1 MAAHQPRAA
10 PPSASFPSSSST
22 RPLVESNTNNSAVMR
37 THTSSVRGTDFTVD
51 LRYVVQKFVGCG
63 SYGVVCAAVDQRDPA
78 KGLVAIKKI
87 GNVFKNET
95 TAKRTLR
102 EIKLLLHL
110 NHENV
115 IGIRDLMCGSADCAD
130 LYVVTHLMDTD
141 LHKVIRSP
149 QPLSDQHVQYFLYQL
164 LRGLKYIHSA
174 NVLHRDLKPSNLLVN
189 ENCDLK
195 ITDFGLSRGVNPS
208 DCLDFLTEYVVTR
221 WYRAP
226 EIVLSSDTYTKAVD
240 MWSVGCIFAEL
251 LGRKPLFPGSDHVNQ
266 LATILD
272 VMGTPNVEHE
282 LRHVPEKARRYIAGL
297 PPSPGKPLRSLY
309 PNASEDA
316 LQLLGGM
323 LHWDPAARCT
333 VTQALAHPYLAAF
346 HNPEAEPTC
355 PTPFDFNCD
364 NGSVDAHAALFSE
377 VVRFRPEL
385 ASHRLPR
392 SSEQKAKRSRQP
404 SYGDAP
410 MAGSG
415 SCGASVTA
423 AAAMPGS
430 VAPRPTCGSGM
441 GSGGGGVSGTAVPM
455 SAHHRPRYGE
465 RSLSSSNRAVAPGR
479 PQRVGGHA

>member
-1 MAAHQPRAA
+1 MHNK
-10 PPSASFPSSSST
+10 
-22 RPLVESNTNNSAVMR
+22 PLSESNTANQ
-37 THTSSVRGTDFTVD
+37 SSGAAKQTVTTVRGTDFAVD
-51 LRYVVQKFVGCG
+51 SRYVIQKFVGCG
-63 SYGVVCAAVDQRDPA
+63 SYGVVCAAVDTRDPA
-78 KGLVAIKKI
+78 QGLVAIKKI

-110 NHENV
+110 DHENV

-164 LRGLKYIHSA
+164 LRGLKYIHSC
-174 NVLHRDLKPSNLLVN
+174 NVLHRDLKPSNLLVD

-272 VMGTPNVEHE
+272 VLGTPHVDRE

-297 PPSPGKPLRSLY
+297 PHSAGKPLRSIY
-309 PNASEDA
+309 PNASDEA
-316 LQLLGGM
+316 LELLGGM
-323 LHWDPAARCT
+323 LCWDPSQRCT
-333 VTQALAHPYLAAF
+333 VAQALSHPYLAAF
-346 HNPEAEPTC
+346 HNPAAEPVSATA
-355 PTPFDFNCD
+355 FDF
-364 NGSVDAHAALFSE
+364 DASEAAASADAQQALFRE
-377 VVRFRPEL
+377 VCRFRPEL
-385 ASHRLPR
+385 AAITSPP
-392 SSEQKAKRSRQP
+392 SKAKRRHPSEYGSSSPSSRNWPRYQP
-404 SYGDAP
+404 
-410 MAGSG
+410 
-415 SCGASVTA
+415 A
-423 AAAMPGS
+423 AAANRG
-430 VAPRPTCGSGM
+430 A
-441 GSGGGGVSGTAVPM
+441 
-455 SAHHRPRYGE
+455 AHRGAARG
-465 RSLSSSNRAVAPGR
+465 
-479 PQRVGGHA
+479 

>member
-1 MAAHQPRAA
+1 M
-10 PPSASFPSSSST
+10 
-22 RPLVESNTNNSAVMR
+22 NSVTLTR

-51 LRYVVQKFVGCG
+51 QRYLVQKFVGCG
-63 SYGVVCAAVDQRDPA
+63 SYGVVCAAVDTRDPQQ
-78 KGLVAIKKI
+78 GLCAIKKI

-110 NHENV
+110 DHENV

-266 LATILD
+266 LSTILD
-272 VMGTPNVEHE
+272 VMGTPNVDVE

-297 PPSPGKPLRSLY
+297 PHSPGKPLRQLY
-309 PNASEDA
+309 PSASEEA
-316 LQLLGGM
+316 LQLLNGM
-323 LHWDPAARCT
+323 LHWDPSMRCT
-333 VTQALAHPYLAAF
+333 VTQALSHTYLAAF

-355 PTPFDFNCD
+355 AQPFDFNCD
-364 NGSVDAHAALFSE
+364 SGSVDAHGALFAE

-385 ASHRLPR
+385 ASERVPR
-392 SSEQKAKRSRQP
+392 GEQKAKRSRQP
-404 SYGDAP
+404 SYEANVAQRHACGGSAATSAAST
-410 MAGSG
+410 AGVVSTQQQQQG
-415 SCGASVTA
+415 
-423 AAAMPGS
+423 AMPM
-430 VAPRPTCGSGM
+430 SGVT
-441 GSGGGGVSGTAVPM
+441 GPSASGTSSM
-455 SAHHRPRYGE
+455 HHRPRYGE
-465 RSLSSSNRAVAPGR
+465 RSGSGLPSNRAVAPGR
-479 PQRVGGHA
+479 ARVAGV

>member
-1 MAAHQPRAA
+1 MARG
-10 PPSASFPSSSST
+10 
-22 RPLVESNTNNSAVMR
+22 PLSESNIPSGPFDRRVT
-37 THTSSVRGTDFTVD
+37 TVRGTDFAVD
-51 LRYVVQKFVGCG
+51 SRYQIQKFVGCG
-63 SYGVVCAAVDQRDPA
+63 SYGVVCAAVDTRDPA
-78 KGLVAIKKI
+78 QGLVAIKKI

-110 NHENV
+110 DHENV

-164 LRGLKYIHSA
+164 LRGLKYIHSC

-240 MWSVGCIFAEL
+240 MWSVGCIFGEL

-266 LATILD
+266 LATIID
-272 VMGTPNVEHE
+272 VLGTPHVDRE

-297 PPSPGKPLRSLY
+297 PHSPGKPLRTIY
-309 PNASEDA
+309 PNASEEA
-316 LQLLGGM
+316 LELLGGM
-323 LHWDPAARCT
+323 LCWDPSQRCT
-333 VTQALAHPYLAAF
+333 VVQALSHPYLAAF
-346 HNPEAEPTC
+346 HNPEAEPVATM
-355 PTPFDFNCD
+355 PFDFNCD
-364 NGSVDAHAALFSE
+364 SNANVDAHDALFSE
-377 VVRFRPEL
+377 VCRFRPEL
-385 ASHRLPR
+385 ERHRVPR
-392 SSEQKAKRSRQP
+392 HESKAKRSRQP
-404 SYGDAP
+404 SYDSQQSLGAAGVAQRPAAP
-410 MAGSG
+410 NVAGGAAPSGAQAGQLHASAAAGS
-415 SCGASVTA
+415 A
-423 AAAMPGS
+423 
-430 VAPRPTCGSGM
+430 
-441 GSGGGGVSGTAVPM
+441 GTAQ
-455 SAHHRPRYGE
+455 HRPRYGE
-465 RSLSSSNRAVAPGR
+465 RSAVASSRAVAPGR
-479 PQRVGGHA
+479 PPNRVGQPAA

>member
-1 MAAHQPRAA
+1 MAGMT
-10 PPSASFPSSSST
+10 ST
-22 RPLVESNTNNSAVMR
+22 T
-37 THTSSVRGTDFTVD
+37 SVRGTEFTID
-51 LRYVVQKFVGCG
+51 HRYQVQKFVGCG
-63 SYGVVCAAVDQRDPA
+63 SYGVVCAAVDTHDPA
-78 KGLVAIKKI
+78 QGLVAIKKI

-102 EIKLLLHL
+102 EIKLLLHFD
-110 NHENV
+110 HENV
-115 IGIRDLMCGSADCAD
+115 ISIKDLMCGSADCSD

-164 LRGLKYIHSA
+164 LRGLKYLHSC

-251 LGRKPLFPGSDHVNQ
+251 LGRKPLFPGTDHVNQ

-272 VMGTPNVEHE
+272 VLGTPHVERE

-297 PPSPGKPLRSLY
+297 PPSVGKPLRSLY
-309 PNASEDA
+309 PSASNEA
-316 LQLLGGM
+316 LDLLGGM
-323 LHWDPAARCT
+323 LCWDPSQRCT
-333 VTQALAHPYLAAF
+333 VVQALSHPYLAAF
-346 HNPEAEPTC
+346 HNPDAEPVASQA
-355 PTPFDFNCD
+355 FDFD
-364 NGSVDAHAALFSE
+364 NGAVDAQDALFSE

-385 ASHRLPR
+385 EKHRLPKA
-392 SSEQKAKRSRQP
+392 EQKAKRSRQVSQVP
-404 SYGDAP
+404 VDLGPRPMNPPPAP
-410 MAGSG
+410 
-415 SCGASVTA
+415 
-423 AAAMPGS
+423 AAMD
-430 VAPRPTCGSGM
+430 RNW
-441 GSGGGGVSGTAVPM
+441 
-455 SAHHRPRYGE
+455 PRYGE
-465 RSLSSSNRAVAPGR
+465 RGAAGSRVGVASLPSRAVAPGR
-479 PQRVGGHA
+479 PRVGQSA

>member
-1 MAAHQPRAA
+1 MAGNATHSVQPRGGFASRALTEANGASHA
-10 PPSASFPSSSST
+10 PRGT
-22 RPLVESNTNNSAVMR
+22 V
-37 THTSSVRGTDFTVD
+37 TSSVRGTDFTVD
-51 LRYVVQKFVGCG
+51 SRYSVQKFVGCG
-63 SYGVVCAAVDQRDPA
+63 SYGVVCAAVDTRDPA
-78 KGLVAIKKI
+78 QGLVAIKKI

-110 NHENV
+110 DHENV

-164 LRGLKYIHSA
+164 LRGLKYIHSC

-251 LGRKPLFPGSDHVNQ
+251 LGRKPLFPGTDHVNQ
-266 LATILD
+266 LATIID
-272 VMGTPNVEHE
+272 VIGTPHVDRE

-297 PPSPGKPLRSLY
+297 PHSPGKPLRSLY
-309 PNASEDA
+309 PAASEQA

-323 LHWDPAARCT
+323 LHWDPSQRCT
-333 VTQALAHPYLAAF
+333 VAQALSHPYLAAF
-346 HNPEAEPTC
+346 HNPDAEPVATA
-355 PTPFDFNCD
+355 PFDFASDSCPPT
-364 NGSVDAHAALFSE
+364 DAHDALFRE
-377 VVRFRPEL
+377 VCRFRPEL
-385 ASHRLPR
+385 ERQRVHMRAAA
-392 SSEQKAKRSRQP
+392 SEQKAKRSRQP
-404 SYGDAP
+404 SLDGA
-410 MAGSG
+410 AG
-415 SCGASVTA
+415 VI
-423 AAAMPGS
+423 
-430 VAPRPTCGSGM
+430 
-441 GSGGGGVSGTAVPM
+441 SGTAVGPRP
-455 SAHHRPRYGE
+455 AAVGPTAYAAGHHRPRYGE
-465 RSLSSSNRAVAPGR
+465 RSGVGGAGRAVAPSSHRTR
-479 PQRVGGHA
+479 PLH